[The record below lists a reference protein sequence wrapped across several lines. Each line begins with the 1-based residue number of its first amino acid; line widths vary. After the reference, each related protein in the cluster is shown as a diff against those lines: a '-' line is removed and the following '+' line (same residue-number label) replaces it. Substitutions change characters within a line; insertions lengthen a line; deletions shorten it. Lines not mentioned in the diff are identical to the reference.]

1 MSSLA
6 CCRDP
11 ASPRRTNSASSRC
24 RRLMDRRPV
33 PAAWR
38 CAPPRIRRYD
48 HAPQATAALRD
59 VRVRPI
65 ARRRCRSYLQC
76 LIDMGNRARAVN
88 YFPCE
93 SDGASVPLEDRSA
106 VNPDTLVDDMT
117 RGATATRLGAVVFHR
132 WIRIADA
139 AQRGPDVIGRLAG
152 SHQCVDVAH
161 AGGDG

>member
-38 CAPPRIRRYD
+38 GAPPRIRRYD
-48 HAPQATAALRD
+48 HAAQATVALRD

-65 ARRRCRSYLQC
+65 ARRRSRSYLKC
-76 LIDMGNRARAVN
+76 LLDTEKRARAIN
-88 YFPCE
+88 YFPRE

-132 WIRIADA
+132 GMRFEDA
-139 AQRGPDVIGRLAG
+139 AQIGPDVIGTIAG